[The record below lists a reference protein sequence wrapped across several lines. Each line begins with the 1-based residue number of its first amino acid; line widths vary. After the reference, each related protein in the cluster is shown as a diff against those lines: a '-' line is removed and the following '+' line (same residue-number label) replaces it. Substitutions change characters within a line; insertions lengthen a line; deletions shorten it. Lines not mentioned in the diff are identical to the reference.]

1 MTSHTPHLSRIAA
14 RDAGAAGAMWLDS
27 GITLGL
33 VVVDANRPASGASA
47 RPADPAGIAVAALK
61 PFVAAH

>member
-1 MTSHTPHLSRIAA
+1 MTSHTPHLRPIAA

-33 VVVDANRPASGASA
+33 VVVDANRPAPGASP
-47 RPADPAGIAVAALK
+47 RPADHAGIAVAQRK
-61 PFVAAH
+61 PFVTTH